1 MLSRA
6 RALCRVA
13 AVATRASAPVGAH
26 AHVFSPGRH
35 HSLRCFSATASS
47 SLSWGALAA
56 DLSSPPGSEDPAAAA
71 ASVAKAD
78 LRVDEWPHPSGVA
91 TFWLLRHADTDPAG
105 AASFDPGAD
114 LGSGAN
120 ADVLAS
126 IVQQDSILYGMKT
139 RRPLP
144 PSVAA
149 RLVRAAAETAA
160 EAPEDKKLTALV
172 ALPRLCAWA
181 RAGARWN
188 DAEVLSKSNGE
199 ACEAAEAIA
208 LGRPRSQ
215 GSAFNSKPLGNY
227 PKGLTDPWAAAV
239 ADYRTGLL
247 DAARAATGAAAL
259 PLIPPDQLMQF
270 CRGSFA
276 ARYPEKPLL
285 NSAGGLMVR
294 PRPSQTT
301 AP

>member
-181 RAGARWN
+181 RAGERWN

-208 LGRPRSQ
+208 LGRPREGHSV
-215 GSAFNSKPLGNY
+215 LGR
-227 PKGLTDPWAAAV
+227 GTFAAAEPAWV
-239 ADYRTGLL
+239 ALAEAHMEE
-247 DAARAATGAAAL
+247 DADVLGELMAYKSVLPGAFRAAHMADG
-259 PLIPPDQLMQF
+259 D
-270 CRGSFA
+270 
-276 ARYPEKPLL
+276 PEYLAV
-285 NSAGGLMVR
+285 AGGAMAVLT
-294 PRPSQTT
+294 PP
-301 AP
+301 

>member
-13 AVATRASAPVGAH
+13 AVATRASAPVDAH

-208 LGRPRSQ
+208 LGRPREGHSV
-215 GSAFNSKPLGNY
+215 LGR
-227 PKGLTDPWAAAV
+227 GTFAAAEPAWV
-239 ADYRTGLL
+239 ALAEAHMEE
-247 DAARAATGAAAL
+247 DADVLGELMAYKSVLPGAFRAAHMADG
-259 PLIPPDQLMQF
+259 D
-270 CRGSFA
+270 
-276 ARYPEKPLL
+276 PEYLAV
-285 NSAGGLMVR
+285 AGGAMAVLT
-294 PRPSQTT
+294 PP
-301 AP
+301 

>member
-56 DLSSPPGSEDPAAAA
+56 DLSSPPVSEDPAAAA

-181 RAGARWN
+181 RAGERWN

-208 LGRPRSQ
+208 LGRPREGHSV
-215 GSAFNSKPLGNY
+215 LGR
-227 PKGLTDPWAAAV
+227 GTFAAAEPAWV
-239 ADYRTGLL
+239 ALAEAHMEE
-247 DAARAATGAAAL
+247 DADVLGELMAYKSVLPGAFRAAHMADGDPEYLAVAGVAMAVLT
-259 PLIPPDQLMQF
+259 PP
-270 CRGSFA
+270 
-276 ARYPEKPLL
+276 
-285 NSAGGLMVR
+285 
-294 PRPSQTT
+294 
-301 AP
+301 

>member
-1 MLSRA
+1 MI
-6 RALCRVA
+6 
-13 AVATRASAPVGAH
+13 
-26 AHVFSPGRH
+26 
-35 HSLRCFSATASS
+35 
-47 SLSWGALAA
+47 
-56 DLSSPPGSEDPAAAA
+56 AA

-91 TFWLLRHADTDPAG
+91 TFWLLRHADTDPAD
-105 AASFDPGAD
+105 AAAFDPGAD

-126 IVQQDSILYGMKT
+126 IVQQDAILYGMKT
-139 RRPLP
+139 RPPLP

-181 RAGARWN
+181 RAGERWN

-208 LGRPRSQ
+208 LGRPREGHSV
-215 GSAFNSKPLGNY
+215 LGR
-227 PKGLTDPWAAAV
+227 GTFAAAEPAWV
-239 ADYRTGLL
+239 ALAEAHMEE
-247 DAARAATGAAAL
+247 DADVLGELMAYKSVLPGAFRAAHMADG
-259 PLIPPDQLMQF
+259 D
-270 CRGSFA
+270 
-276 ARYPEKPLL
+276 PEYLAV
-285 NSAGGLMVR
+285 AGGAMAVLT
-294 PRPSQTT
+294 PP
-301 AP
+301 

>member
-35 HSLRCFSATASS
+35 HSLRCFSETASS

-56 DLSSPPGSEDPAAAA
+56 DLSSPPVSEDPAAAA

-181 RAGARWN
+181 RAGERWN

-208 LGRPRSQ
+208 LGRPREGHSV
-215 GSAFNSKPLGNY
+215 LGR
-227 PKGLTDPWAAAV
+227 GTFAAAEPAWV
-239 ADYRTGLL
+239 ALAEAHMEE
-247 DAARAATGAAAL
+247 DADVLGELMAYKSVLPGAFRAAHMADG
-259 PLIPPDQLMQF
+259 D
-270 CRGSFA
+270 
-276 ARYPEKPLL
+276 PEYLAV
-285 NSAGGLMVR
+285 AGGAMAVLT
-294 PRPSQTT
+294 PP
-301 AP
+301 

>member
-6 RALCRVA
+6 RALCR
-13 AVATRASAPVGAH
+13 VATRASAPVGAH

-47 SLSWGALAA
+47 SLSWDALAA
-56 DLSSPPGSEDPAAAA
+56 DLSSPPGSEDSAAAA

-181 RAGARWN
+181 RAGERWN

-208 LGRPRSQ
+208 LGRPREGHSV
-215 GSAFNSKPLGNY
+215 LGR
-227 PKGLTDPWAAAV
+227 GTFAAAEPAWV
-239 ADYRTGLL
+239 ALAEAHMEE
-247 DAARAATGAAAL
+247 DADVLGELMAYKSVLPGAFRAAHMADG
-259 PLIPPDQLMQF
+259 D
-270 CRGSFA
+270 
-276 ARYPEKPLL
+276 PEYLAV
-285 NSAGGLMVR
+285 AGGAMAVLT
-294 PRPSQTT
+294 PP
-301 AP
+301 

>member
-26 AHVFSPGRH
+26 AHVFSPIRH

-71 ASVAKAD
+71 ASGAKAD

-181 RAGARWN
+181 RAGERWN

-208 LGRPRSQ
+208 LGRPREGHSV
-215 GSAFNSKPLGNY
+215 LGR
-227 PKGLTDPWAAAV
+227 GTFAAAEPAWV
-239 ADYRTGLL
+239 ALAEAHMEE
-247 DAARAATGAAAL
+247 DADVLGELMAYKSVLPGAFRAAHMADG
-259 PLIPPDQLMQF
+259 D
-270 CRGSFA
+270 
-276 ARYPEKPLL
+276 PEYLAV
-285 NSAGGLMVR
+285 AGGAMAVLT
-294 PRPSQTT
+294 PP
-301 AP
+301 

>member
-13 AVATRASAPVGAH
+13 APVGAH

-47 SLSWGALAA
+47 SLSWDALAA
-56 DLSSPPGSEDPAAAA
+56 DLSSPPGSEDPAVAA

-181 RAGARWN
+181 RAGERWN

-208 LGRPRSQ
+208 LGRPREGHSV
-215 GSAFNSKPLGNY
+215 LGR
-227 PKGLTDPWAAAV
+227 GTFAAAEPAWV
-239 ADYRTGLL
+239 ALAEAHMEE
-247 DAARAATGAAAL
+247 DADVLGELMAYKSVLPGAFRAAHMADG
-259 PLIPPDQLMQF
+259 D
-270 CRGSFA
+270 
-276 ARYPEKPLL
+276 PEYLAV
-285 NSAGGLMVR
+285 AGGAMAVLT
-294 PRPSQTT
+294 PP
-301 AP
+301 

>member
-1 MLSRA
+1 MLFRA

-13 AVATRASAPVGAH
+13 ALATRAPSPVGAD
-26 AHVFSPGRH
+26 AHVFSAGRH
-35 HSLRCFSATASS
+35 SHRCFSATASS

-181 RAGARWN
+181 RAGERWN

-208 LGRPRSQ
+208 LGRPREGHSV
-215 GSAFNSKPLGNY
+215 LGR
-227 PKGLTDPWAAAV
+227 GTFAAAEPAWV
-239 ADYRTGLL
+239 ALAEAHMEE
-247 DAARAATGAAAL
+247 DADVLGELMAYKSVLPGAFRAAHMADG
-259 PLIPPDQLMQF
+259 D
-270 CRGSFA
+270 
-276 ARYPEKPLL
+276 PEYLA
-285 NSAGGLMVR
+285 NAGGAMAVLT
-294 PRPSQTT
+294 PP
-301 AP
+301 

>member
-78 LRVDEWPHPSGVA
+78 LRVDEWHHPSGVA

-181 RAGARWN
+181 RAGERWN

-208 LGRPRSQ
+208 LGRPREGHSV
-215 GSAFNSKPLGNY
+215 LGR
-227 PKGLTDPWAAAV
+227 GTFAAAEPAWV
-239 ADYRTGLL
+239 ALAEAHMEE
-247 DAARAATGAAAL
+247 DADVLGELMAYKSVLPGAFRAAHMADG
-259 PLIPPDQLMQF
+259 D
-270 CRGSFA
+270 
-276 ARYPEKPLL
+276 PEYLAV
-285 NSAGGLMVR
+285 AGGAMAVLT
-294 PRPSQTT
+294 PP
-301 AP
+301 

>member
-13 AVATRASAPVGAH
+13 AVATRASAPVG
-26 AHVFSPGRH
+26 FSPGRH

-181 RAGARWN
+181 RAGERWN

-208 LGRPRSQ
+208 LGRPREGHSV
-215 GSAFNSKPLGNY
+215 LGR
-227 PKGLTDPWAAAV
+227 GTFAAAEPAWV
-239 ADYRTGLL
+239 ALAEAHMEE
-247 DAARAATGAAAL
+247 DADVLGELMAYKSVLPGAFRAAHMADG
-259 PLIPPDQLMQF
+259 D
-270 CRGSFA
+270 
-276 ARYPEKPLL
+276 PEYLAV
-285 NSAGGLMVR
+285 AGGAMAVLT
-294 PRPSQTT
+294 PP
-301 AP
+301 

>member
-47 SLSWGALAA
+47 SLSWDALAA

-181 RAGARWN
+181 RAGERWN

-208 LGRPRSQ
+208 LGRPREGHSV
-215 GSAFNSKPLGNY
+215 LGR
-227 PKGLTDPWAAAV
+227 GTFAAAEPAWV
-239 ADYRTGLL
+239 ALAEAHMEE
-247 DAARAATGAAAL
+247 DADVLGELMAYKSVLPGAFRAAHMADG
-259 PLIPPDQLMQF
+259 D
-270 CRGSFA
+270 
-276 ARYPEKPLL
+276 PEYLAV
-285 NSAGGLMVR
+285 AGGAMAVLT
-294 PRPSQTT
+294 PP
-301 AP
+301 

>member
-1 MLSRA
+1 
-6 RALCRVA
+6 
-13 AVATRASAPVGAH
+13 
-26 AHVFSPGRH
+26 
-35 HSLRCFSATASS
+35 
-47 SLSWGALAA
+47 
-56 DLSSPPGSEDPAAAA
+56 
-71 ASVAKAD
+71 VAKAD

-181 RAGARWN
+181 RAGERWN

-208 LGRPRSQ
+208 LGRPREGHSV
-215 GSAFNSKPLGNY
+215 LGR
-227 PKGLTDPWAAAV
+227 GTFAAAEPAWV
-239 ADYRTGLL
+239 ALAEAHMEE
-247 DAARAATGAAAL
+247 DADVLGELMAYKSVLPGAFRAAHMADG
-259 PLIPPDQLMQF
+259 D
-270 CRGSFA
+270 
-276 ARYPEKPLL
+276 PEYLAV
-285 NSAGGLMVR
+285 AGGGDGGLDTAVGATRRARRSRRRGDGARVTNETESCFILWCR
-294 PRPSQTT
+294 PN
-301 AP
+301 APDLPTRRTLPKSRTPRHAR

>member
-13 AVATRASAPVGAH
+13 AVATRVSAPVG

-47 SLSWGALAA
+47 SLSWDALAA

-208 LGRPRSQ
+208 LGRPREGHSV
-215 GSAFNSKPLGNY
+215 LGR
-227 PKGLTDPWAAAV
+227 GTFAAAEPAWV
-239 ADYRTGLL
+239 ALAEAHMEE
-247 DAARAATGAAAL
+247 DADVLGELMAYKSVLPGAFRAAHMADG
-259 PLIPPDQLMQF
+259 D
-270 CRGSFA
+270 
-276 ARYPEKPLL
+276 PEYLAV
-285 NSAGGLMVR
+285 AGGAMAVLT
-294 PRPSQTT
+294 PP
-301 AP
+301 

>member
-181 RAGARWN
+181 RAGERWN

-199 ACEAAEAIA
+199 ACEAAEEIA
-208 LGRPRSQ
+208 LGRPREGHSV
-215 GSAFNSKPLGNY
+215 LGR
-227 PKGLTDPWAAAV
+227 GTFAAAEPAWV
-239 ADYRTGLL
+239 ALAEAHMEE
-247 DAARAATGAAAL
+247 DADVLGELMAYKSVLPGAFRAAHMADG
-259 PLIPPDQLMQF
+259 D
-270 CRGSFA
+270 
-276 ARYPEKPLL
+276 PEYLAV
-285 NSAGGLMVR
+285 AGGAMAVLT
-294 PRPSQTT
+294 PP
-301 AP
+301 

>member
-47 SLSWGALAA
+47 SLSWDALAA

-208 LGRPRSQ
+208 LGRPREGHSV
-215 GSAFNSKPLGNY
+215 LGR
-227 PKGLTDPWAAAV
+227 GTFAAAEPAWV
-239 ADYRTGLL
+239 ALAEAHMEE
-247 DAARAATGAAAL
+247 DADVLGELMAYKSVLPGAFRAAHMADG
-259 PLIPPDQLMQF
+259 D
-270 CRGSFA
+270 
-276 ARYPEKPLL
+276 PEYLAV
-285 NSAGGLMVR
+285 AGGAMAVLT
-294 PRPSQTT
+294 PP
-301 AP
+301 

>member
-13 AVATRASAPVGAH
+13 AVATRASAPVG
-26 AHVFSPGRH
+26 FSPGRH

-47 SLSWGALAA
+47 SLSWDALAA

-126 IVQQDSILYGMKT
+126 IVQQESILYGMKT

-181 RAGARWN
+181 RAGERWN

-208 LGRPRSQ
+208 LGRPREGHSV
-215 GSAFNSKPLGNY
+215 LGR
-227 PKGLTDPWAAAV
+227 GTFAAAEPAWV
-239 ADYRTGLL
+239 ALAEAHMEE
-247 DAARAATGAAAL
+247 DADVLGELMAYKSVLPGAFRAAHMADG
-259 PLIPPDQLMQF
+259 D
-270 CRGSFA
+270 
-276 ARYPEKPLL
+276 PEYLAV
-285 NSAGGLMVR
+285 AGGAMAVLT
-294 PRPSQTT
+294 PP
-301 AP
+301 

>member
-13 AVATRASAPVGAH
+13 AVATRASATVGAH

-47 SLSWGALAA
+47 SLSWDALAA

-181 RAGARWN
+181 RAGERWN

-208 LGRPRSQ
+208 LGRPREGHSV
-215 GSAFNSKPLGNY
+215 LGR
-227 PKGLTDPWAAAV
+227 GTFAAAEPAWV
-239 ADYRTGLL
+239 ALAEAHMEE
-247 DAARAATGAAAL
+247 DADVLGELMAYKSVLPGAFRAAHMADG
-259 PLIPPDQLMQF
+259 D
-270 CRGSFA
+270 
-276 ARYPEKPLL
+276 PEYLAV
-285 NSAGGLMVR
+285 AGGAMAVLT
-294 PRPSQTT
+294 PP
-301 AP
+301 

>member
-26 AHVFSPGRH
+26 AHVFSRRRH
-35 HSLRCFSATASS
+35 HSLRCFSATATS
-47 SLSWGALAA
+47 SLSWDALAA

-181 RAGARWN
+181 RAGERWN

-208 LGRPRSQ
+208 LGRPREGHSV
-215 GSAFNSKPLGNY
+215 LGR
-227 PKGLTDPWAAAV
+227 GTFAAAEPAWV
-239 ADYRTGLL
+239 ALAEAHMEE
-247 DAARAATGAAAL
+247 DADVLGELMAYKSVLPGAFRAAHMADG
-259 PLIPPDQLMQF
+259 D
-270 CRGSFA
+270 
-276 ARYPEKPLL
+276 PEYLAV
-285 NSAGGLMVR
+285 AGGAMAVLT
-294 PRPSQTT
+294 PP
-301 AP
+301 

>member
-35 HSLRCFSATASS
+35 HSLRCFSATATS
-47 SLSWGALAA
+47 SLSWDALAA

-160 EAPEDKKLTALV
+160 EAPENKKLTALV

-181 RAGARWN
+181 RTGARWN
-188 DAEVLSKSNGE
+188 DADVLSRSNGE

-208 LGRPRSQ
+208 LGRPREGHSV
-215 GSAFNSKPLGNY
+215 LGR
-227 PKGLTDPWAAAV
+227 GTFAAAEPAWV
-239 ADYRTGLL
+239 ALAEAHMEE
-247 DAARAATGAAAL
+247 DADVLGELMAYKSVLPGAFRAAHMADG
-259 PLIPPDQLMQF
+259 D
-270 CRGSFA
+270 
-276 ARYPEKPLL
+276 PEYLAV
-285 NSAGGLMVR
+285 AGGAMAVLT
-294 PRPSQTT
+294 PP
-301 AP
+301 

>member
-126 IVQQDSILYGMKT
+126 IVQQDAILYGMKT

-160 EAPEDKKLTALV
+160 EAPENKKLTALV

-181 RAGARWN
+181 RAGERWN

-208 LGRPRSQ
+208 LGRPREGHSV
-215 GSAFNSKPLGNY
+215 LGR
-227 PKGLTDPWAAAV
+227 GTFAAAEPAWV
-239 ADYRTGLL
+239 ALAEAHMEE
-247 DAARAATGAAAL
+247 DADVLGELMAYKSVLPGAFRAAHMADG
-259 PLIPPDQLMQF
+259 D
-270 CRGSFA
+270 
-276 ARYPEKPLL
+276 PEYLAV
-285 NSAGGLMVR
+285 AGGAMAVLT
-294 PRPSQTT
+294 PP
-301 AP
+301 

>member
-13 AVATRASAPVGAH
+13 APVGAH

-35 HSLRCFSATASS
+35 LSLRCFSATASS
-47 SLSWGALAA
+47 SLSWDALAA

-149 RLVRAAAETAA
+149 RRVRAAAETAA

-181 RAGARWN
+181 RAGERWN

-208 LGRPRSQ
+208 LGRPREGHSV
-215 GSAFNSKPLGNY
+215 LGR
-227 PKGLTDPWAAAV
+227 GTFAAAEPAWV
-239 ADYRTGLL
+239 ALAEAHMEE
-247 DAARAATGAAAL
+247 DADVLGELMAYKSVLPGAFRAAHMADG
-259 PLIPPDQLMQF
+259 D
-270 CRGSFA
+270 
-276 ARYPEKPLL
+276 PEYLAV
-285 NSAGGLMVR
+285 AGGAMAVLT
-294 PRPSQTT
+294 PP
-301 AP
+301 

>member
-47 SLSWGALAA
+47 SLSWDALAA

-181 RAGARWN
+181 RAGERWN

-208 LGRPRSQ
+208 LGRPRE
-215 GSAFNSKPLGNY
+215 GHRVLGR
-227 PKGLTDPWAAAV
+227 GTFAAAEPAWV
-239 ADYRTGLL
+239 ALAEAHL
-247 DAARAATGAAAL
+247 EEDADVLGELMAYKSVLPGAFRAAHMADG
-259 PLIPPDQLMQF
+259 D
-270 CRGSFA
+270 
-276 ARYPEKPLL
+276 PEYLAV
-285 NSAGGLMVR
+285 AGGAMAVLT
-294 PRPSQTT
+294 PP
-301 AP
+301 

>member
-181 RAGARWN
+181 RAGERWN

-208 LGRPRSQ
+208 LGRPRE
-215 GSAFNSKPLGNY
+215 GHNVLGR
-227 PKGLTDPWAAAV
+227 GTFAAAEPAWV
-239 ADYRTGLL
+239 ALAEAHMEE
-247 DAARAATGAAAL
+247 DADVLGELMAYKSVLPGAFRAAHMADG
-259 PLIPPDQLMQF
+259 D
-270 CRGSFA
+270 
-276 ARYPEKPLL
+276 PEYLAV
-285 NSAGGLMVR
+285 AGGAMAVLT
-294 PRPSQTT
+294 PP
-301 AP
+301 

>member
-13 AVATRASAPVGAH
+13 AVATRASAPVG
-26 AHVFSPGRH
+26 FSPGRH

-47 SLSWGALAA
+47 SLSWDALAA

-181 RAGARWN
+181 RAGERWN

-208 LGRPRSQ
+208 LGRPREGHSV
-215 GSAFNSKPLGNY
+215 LGR
-227 PKGLTDPWAAAV
+227 GTFAAAEPAWV
-239 ADYRTGLL
+239 ALAEAHMEE
-247 DAARAATGAAAL
+247 DADVLGELMAYKSVLPGAFRAAHMADG
-259 PLIPPDQLMQF
+259 D
-270 CRGSFA
+270 
-276 ARYPEKPLL
+276 PEYLAV
-285 NSAGGLMVR
+285 AGGAMAVLT
-294 PRPSQTT
+294 PP
-301 AP
+301 

>member
-6 RALCRVA
+6 RALCR
-13 AVATRASAPVGAH
+13 VATRASAPVGAH

-47 SLSWGALAA
+47 SLSWDALAA

-181 RAGARWN
+181 RAGERWN

-208 LGRPRSQ
+208 LGRPREGHSV
-215 GSAFNSKPLGNY
+215 LGR
-227 PKGLTDPWAAAV
+227 GTFAAAEPAWV
-239 ADYRTGLL
+239 ALAEAHMEE
-247 DAARAATGAAAL
+247 DADVLGELMAYKSVLPGAFRAAHMADG
-259 PLIPPDQLMQF
+259 D
-270 CRGSFA
+270 
-276 ARYPEKPLL
+276 PEYLAV
-285 NSAGGLMVR
+285 AGGAMAVLT
-294 PRPSQTT
+294 PP
-301 AP
+301 